1 MLVSPTLWSKMT
13 DYSNEL
19 FSFKGSEPTFLPS
32 RIRLP
37 NKTTRSPKDIS
48 LEELSACGYVGPV
61 HIPSFENCTECLSWC
76 SESLTYNVVK
86 SSNTEETQTTLK
98 VKKILNNKLCF
109 YKGELT
115 KNITED
121 FFNFL
126 HKAIAELEN
135 LLIKDVLDFSDVP
148 SESFKGYR
156 YKKDAE
162 NALKIFFEDHGEE
175 SKKYYENFGFIPF
188 FPENLK
194 KYFSVPSNWVK
205 QINPDIEFTSSPYP
219 PNSPVTVAL
228 SGYDKLNKTGEYRL
242 TDSKTVPLL
251 FSYVF
256 YPDD

>member
-1 MLVSPTLWSKMT
+1 MT
-13 DYSNEL
+13 DYSKKL

-48 LEELSACGYVGPV
+48 LEELSSCGYVGPV
-61 HIPSFENCTECLSWC
+61 HIPSFDKCTECLSWC
-76 SESLTYNVVK
+76 PDSLTYNVVE

-98 VKKILNNKLCF
+98 IKKLLSNKLSF

-126 HKAIAELEN
+126 HKTIVELEN
-135 LLIKDVLDFSDVP
+135 LLLKDVLDFSDVP
-148 SESFKGYR
+148 SASFEGYR

-162 NALKIFFEDHGEE
+162 NALKTFLKDQGEE

-188 FPENLK
+188 FPKDLK
-194 KYFSVPSNWVK
+194 KYFSVPSDWVK
-205 QINPDIEFTSSPYP
+205 EINPNIEFSSSPYP
-219 PNSPVTVAL
+219 LDSPVTVSL
-228 SGYDKLNKTGEYRL
+228 SGYDKLNKTGEFCL